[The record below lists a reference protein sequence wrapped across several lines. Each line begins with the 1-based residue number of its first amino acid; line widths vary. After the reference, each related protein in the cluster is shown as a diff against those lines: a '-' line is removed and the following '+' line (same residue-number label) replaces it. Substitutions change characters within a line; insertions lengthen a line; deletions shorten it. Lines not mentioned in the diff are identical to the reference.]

1 MKKKGI
7 LLCVG
12 LLIAFTMVA
21 SDLALAAEPKE
32 ILIGSTLALSGR
44 FKGIVGEFDKLA
56 KAWTDPQSP
65 MGADMTDTITNIKK
79 ILDVARQTKPKIPVF
94 FTVMAY
100 DPSLKGITEVHNR
113 KRPHLAKLLKEG
125 SPWLEIDP
133 RLERQPDELLM
144 VKEHASCFSG
154 TVLLRMLISNKCDT
168 LIITGC
174 STSFCVMATC
184 YDASTLGFH
193 GIVPAEAVADRDPIM
208 HKYMLLNLDWKVVD
222 VEPIEKVLKYLS
234 QFKSK
239 K

>member
-1 MKKKGI
+1 MGGCMTEDTRKKNWTEEHLPPDYQELAKRRHLPMPGR
-7 LLCVG
+7 VG
-12 LLIAFTMVA
+12 Y
-21 SDLALAAEPKE
+21 
-32 ILIGSTLALSGR
+32 
-44 FKGIVGEFDKLA
+44 GERPAVLVIDMA

-65 MGADMTDTITNIKK
+65 MGADVTDTIANIKK

-100 DPSLKGITEVHNR
+100 APNLKGITEVHNR
-113 KRPHLAKLLKEG
+113 KRPHLAKLLTEG

-133 RLERQPDELLM
+133 RLGRQPDELLM
-144 VKEHASCFSG
+144 VKEHASCFSD

-184 YDASTLGFH
+184 CDASMLGFH
-193 GIVPAEAVADRDPIM
+193 GIVPAEAVGDRDPIM
-208 HKYMLLNLDWKVVD
+208 HEYMLLNLDWKVVD

-234 QFKSK
+234 RF
-239 K
+239 

>member
-1 MKKKGI
+1 MFKN
-7 LLCVG
+7 
-12 LLIAFTMVA
+12 LIIIW
-21 SDLALAAEPKE
+21 P
-32 ILIGSTLALSGR
+32 
-44 FKGIVGEFDKLA
+44 
-56 KAWTDPQSP
+56 
-65 MGADMTDTITNIKK
+65 
-79 ILDVARQTKPKIPVF
+79 IPAF

-113 KRPHLAKLLKEG
+113 KRPHLAKVLVQG

-144 VKEHASCFSG
+144 VKEHGPCFTD
-154 TVLLRMLISNKCDT
+154 TVLLRMTISNKCDT

-208 HKYMLLNLDWKVVD
+208 HEYMLLNLDWKVVD
-222 VEPIEKVLKYLS
+222 VEPIEEVSKYLS